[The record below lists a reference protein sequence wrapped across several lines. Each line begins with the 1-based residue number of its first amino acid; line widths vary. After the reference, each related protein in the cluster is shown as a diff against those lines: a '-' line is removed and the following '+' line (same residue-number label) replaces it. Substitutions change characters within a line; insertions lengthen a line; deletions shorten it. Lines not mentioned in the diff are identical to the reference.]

1 MSSAWP
7 ENVARRRSP
16 VPNLSRRIV
25 QPLASSLAIA
35 LLVPVL
41 GACIRKPAEPT
52 AVVAPRQVSALGR
65 IEPETKIRRVSVS
78 GSVSGDRIEKLL
90 VQENDEVKQGQA
102 LAILNSYGSLKASL
116 DEATEMVAVNRSK
129 LAQVQ
134 AGAKQGEIRAQQ
146 YQVESLERQLAA
158 EKLTGDQAVASA
170 KAKAEEARIESQ
182 RFDKLFTAGGVS
194 ELERDRYRT
203 RASTTQA
210 ELAKAIEDRAGTQAR
225 LRADIEGAK
234 QTLEK
239 IKEVRPEDVVT
250 ARNELRQSEAARE
263 RAKQEFD
270 FATVRAPQD
279 GRILK
284 IFAWPGSKVG
294 EDGLLEMADTSS
306 MVVTAEV
313 YQSDMGKL
321 TIGQEATITADGFQ
335 GSVRAVLFKVLPQVQ
350 KQSTFAGTPG
360 ENMDQRVYEVK
371 LRLLPTPEQK
381 KKLPFASNLQ
391 VNVGFDPSKGAPAP
405 STPASKP

>member
-391 VNVGFDPSKGAPAP
+391 VNVVFDPSKGAPAP

>member
-1 MSSAWP
+1 MLI
-7 ENVARRRSP
+7 RR
-16 VPNLSRRIV
+16 LG
-25 QPLASSLAIA
+25 QPLAASLAIA
-35 LLVPVL
+35 LVLPVL
-41 GACIRKPAEPT
+41 GACSRKPAEPA

-90 VQENDEVKQGQA
+90 VQENDEVKQGQP

-170 KAKAEEARIESQ
+170 KAKAEEARLESQ

-225 LRADIEGAK
+225 LKADIEGAK

-294 EDGLLEMADTSS
+294 DDGLLEMADTSS

-321 TIGQEATITADGFQ
+321 KIGQEATITADGFK
-335 GSVRAVLFKVLPQVQ
+335 GSVRAVLYKVLPQVQ

-371 LRLLPTPEQK
+371 LRLLPTPEQR

-391 VNVGFDPSKGAPAP
+391 VNVVFDPAAPAP
-405 STPASKP
+405 STPAAQP

>member
-1 MSSAWP
+1 
-7 ENVARRRSP
+7 
-16 VPNLSRRIV
+16 
-25 QPLASSLAIA
+25 
-35 LLVPVL
+35 
-41 GACIRKPAEPT
+41 
-52 AVVAPRQVSALGR
+52 
-65 IEPETKIRRVSVS
+65 
-78 GSVSGDRIEKLL
+78 
-90 VQENDEVKQGQA
+90 
-102 LAILNSYGSLKASL
+102 
-116 DEATEMVAVNRSK
+116 
-129 LAQVQ
+129 
-134 AGAKQGEIRAQQ
+134 
-146 YQVESLERQLAA
+146 VESLERQLAA

-170 KAKAEEARIESQ
+170 KAKAEEARLESQ

-203 RASTTQA
+203 RSSTTQA
-210 ELAKAIEDRAGTQAR
+210 ELAKAIEDRAGTEAR

-270 FATVRAPQD
+270 YATVRAPQA

-294 EDGLLEMADTSS
+294 DDGLLEMADTSS

-335 GSVRAVLFKVLPQVQ
+335 GSARAVLYKVLPQVQ

-391 VNVGFDPSKGAPAP
+391 VNVVFDAPASAP
-405 STPASKP
+405 STPPAKP

>member
-1 MSSAWP
+1 MAKGQRNAVGWGALALPPLAASLALAL
-7 ENVARRRSP
+7 VLP
-16 VPNLSRRIV
+16 VP
-25 QPLASSLAIA
+25 
-35 LLVPVL
+35 L
-41 GACIRKPAEPT
+41 GGCQRKTPEST

-65 IEPETKIRRVSVS
+65 VEPETKIRKVSVS

-90 VQENDEVKQGQA
+90 VQENDEVKQGQP
-102 LAILNSYGSLKASL
+102 LAILNSYGTLSASL
-116 DEATEMVAVNRSK
+116 DEATELVAVNRSK

-170 KAKAEEARIESQ
+170 KAKAEEARLESQ

-203 RASTTQA
+203 RSSTTQA
-210 ELAKAIEDRAGTQAR
+210 ELAKAIEDRAGTEAR

-263 RAKQEFD
+263 RAKQEVD
-270 FATVRAPQD
+270 YATVRAPQA

-284 IFAWPGSKVG
+284 IFAWPGNKVG
-294 EDGLLEMADTSS
+294 DDGLLEMADTSS

-313 YQSDMGKL
+313 YQ
-321 TIGQEATITADGFQ
+321 
-335 GSVRAVLFKVLPQVQ
+335 
-350 KQSTFAGTPG
+350 
-360 ENMDQRVYEVK
+360 
-371 LRLLPTPEQK
+371 
-381 KKLPFASNLQ
+381 
-391 VNVGFDPSKGAPAP
+391 
-405 STPASKP
+405 

>member
-1 MSSAWP
+1 MLP
-7 ENVARRRSP
+7 T
-16 VPNLSRRIV
+16 
-25 QPLASSLAIA
+25 
-35 LLVPVL
+35 L
-41 GACIRKPAEPT
+41 GACSRKPTEPA

-78 GSVSGDRIEKLL
+78 SSVSGDRIEKLL
-90 VQENDEVKQGQA
+90 VQENDVVSQGQP

-116 DEATEMVAVNRSK
+116 DEANEVVAVNRAK

-170 KAKAEEARIESQ
+170 KAKAEEARLESQ

-225 LRADIEGAK
+225 LKADIEGAK

-250 ARNELRQSEAARE
+250 ARNELRQAEAARE

-270 FATVRAPQD
+270 FATVRAPQA

-284 IFAWPGSKVG
+284 IFAWPGSRVG
-294 EDGLLEMADTSS
+294 DDGLLEMADTSS

-313 YQSDMGKL
+313 YQSDMSKL
-321 TIGQEATITADGFQ
+321 KVGQGATITADGFQ
-335 GSVRAVLFKVLPQVQ
+335 GSLRATLYKVLPQVQ

-360 ENMDQRVYEVK
+360 ENMDQRIFEVK
-371 LRLLPTPEQK
+371 LRLLPNAEQQK
-381 KKLPFASNLQ
+381 RIGYASNLQ
-391 VNVGFDPSKGAPAP
+391 VNVVFDAAPP
-405 STPASKP
+405 PAAKP